1 MLGES
6 NLDPL
11 ALCVKRYVTILIS
24 MCACEHGRTYLP
36 SIEGTLSI
44 LVVSLERPHT
54 VQLVTLY
61 HVVRLS
67 LKDAVFWDVT
77 QYTPVKIY
85 RRFGG

>member
-11 ALCVKRYVTILIS
+11 ALCVKRYVTILIC

-44 LVVSLERPHT
+44 LVVSLEGLRT
-54 VQLVTLY
+54 AQLVSLY

-67 LKDAVFWDVT
+67 LNDTFFWDVM
-77 QYTPVKIY
+77 QYTPVTIY
-85 RRFGG
+85 RRFGS